1 MVERV
6 CIVRER
12 QSVMVVRDESKDT
25 ILRMSKDSVCVMVL
39 KPKKIGYVKILFIVC
54 KHGEA

>member
-25 ILRMSKDSVCVMVL
+25 ILRMSKDSVCYGAETE
-39 KPKKIGYVKILFIVC
+39 KIGYVKILFIVC

>member
-1 MVERV
+1 MMVERV

-25 ILRMSKDSVCVMVL
+25 ILRMSKSSVCYRAETEKNRICENTFYCV
-39 KPKKIGYVKILFIVC
+39 
-54 KHGEA
+54 